1 MQTQMR
7 TPDFQSLLGKTIK
20 INKGGSESRT
30 GLLLAVKPDHLV
42 LQSAEDGILYYHT
55 NHIKSVI
62 GHTKDEFHAAY
73 VQKTSKNNENTPE
86 AAAAPDAPVAAAHID
101 ALNFQDLLIAM
112 ENEDIRIDRGGP
124 ESRIGRLLSVQSDY
138 IILQTEQEGV
148 LFYLTHHIR
157 NVSIVVQEA
166 AASGQPE
173 AVAAVQEAPVY
184 PKAENYAGLLQGLQY
199 SWVRINRGGPE
210 SIEGVLVESTDREL
224 TLVVNQEVYRIPV
237 FHMRNIGQIVAQA
250 QQAQQE
256 NTEDASAAAGNQEN
270 QAESSTESNDQQSA
284 NEKSREKRS
293 RDYIRASSRSN
304 LLNSRSS
311 REQSEST
318 ANLPRRLSQ
327 TLHFLSDTLSVPLDD
342 LAAPYQRRRF

>member
-1 MQTQMR
+1 MR

-42 LQSAEDGILYYHT
+42 LQSAEDGISYYHT
-55 NHIKSVI
+55 DHIKSVI

-73 VQKTSKNNENTPE
+73 VQKTSKNNENTP
-86 AAAAPDAPVAAAHID
+86 
-101 ALNFQDLLIAM
+101 
-112 ENEDIRIDRGGP
+112 
-124 ESRIGRLLSVQSDY
+124 
-138 IILQTEQEGV
+138 
-148 LFYLTHHIR
+148 
-157 NVSIVVQEA
+157 EA

-256 NTEDASAAAGNQEN
+256 STEDASVAAGNQEN
-270 QAESSTESNDQQSA
+270 QAETSTESNGQQSA
-284 NEKSREKRS
+284 NEKNREKRN

-304 LLNSRSS
+304 TLNSRSS